1 MPPHPIAVI
10 KHHLIPNYST
20 SCTYLPS
27 GYWLLEKV
35 TVMYICAAKKLW
47 VYLKVSRNS
56 FIFLFQIFFLK
67 WSYCNTF
74 LLTLTRWPSTP
85 TSARSSKMRPS
96 CFLINLSLFA
106 FILYFLFESKG
117 KIILSIVLWIVFP
130 LQFSVILLSSIVHFL
145 WIFNFFLFARC
156 FLLAYKY
163 DQVSHLIK
171 H

>member
-1 MPPHPIAVI
+1 MPPHPIAEI
-10 KHHLIPNYST
+10 KHHWIPNYST

-27 GYWLLEKV
+27 GYWLLEKI
-35 TVMYICAAKKLW
+35 TVMYIYAAKKLW

-67 WSYCNTF
+67 WSYFNTF

-117 KIILSIVLWIVFP
+117 ENNPFDSALDCVPSPILSDLTLFDCP
-130 LQFSVILLSSIVHFL
+130 FLMNFQLLPV
-145 WIFNFFLFARC
+145 C
-156 FLLAYKY
+156 
-163 DQVSHLIK
+163 
-171 H
+171 